1 MKIKEKEK
9 TKTIWV
15 MYIESGISNLK
26 PLPKSMPNKRLKTI
40 EYIIDEERYAIRLK
54 TAAKNFEKIVPF
66 VTTSSMQNI
75 IK

>member
-15 MYIESGISNLK
+15 MYIESGISNSK

-66 VTTSSMQNI
+66 VTASSMQNI